1 VIRQGEG
8 AAPKYCRCT
17 VGEAG
22 DLPYP
27 RRDFHRLCSIG
38 GRRNVLPT
46 MDASAR
52 DPSVIPWEMP
62 PYARASLRYPSRVCP
77 RSAFAIRVDLVPDQE
92 SIVWTCLPSPDSKS
106 SCAGHR
112 RGGSAAR
119 LGARAKGGRPA
130 ASTDSDGSHQ
140 ASHLTWDAPSLP
152 TLSIATILPPRWG
165 PVNRLLRG
173 LAVLLRPAMVATA
186 PSAPL
191 KRHAGRLRSRRT
203 AIRTAPLTSW
213 SQGGGAMRETVPRAG
228 IRLVPAV
235 SRR

>member
-1 VIRQGEG
+1 MTRRGEG
-8 AAPKYCRCT
+8 AARIYDGSL
-17 VGEAG
+17 VAMLGI
-22 DLPYP
+22 L
-27 RRDFHRLCSIG
+27 RRNFHRLCSIV
-38 GRRNVLPT
+38 GRRDVLPT
-46 MDASAR
+46 VNASAR
-52 DPSVIPWEMP
+52 DPSVIPRNRS
-62 PYARASLRYPSRVCP
+62 PYARASLCYPSRVGP
-77 RSAFAIRVDLVPDQE
+77 RSVFAIRAEFVPDR
-92 SIVWTCLPSPDSKS
+92 VLFPWTGRRRAGTTT
-106 SCAGHR
+106 SCDGIR

-152 TLSIATILPPRWG
+152 TLSIATILPPRRE
-165 PVNRLLRG
+165 PVNRLLYG
-173 LAVLLRPAMVATA
+173 LAVLLRPAMVAAA

-191 KRHAGRLRSRRT
+191 KRDAGRLRSRRA

-213 SQGGGAMRETVPRAG
+213 SQGGGAMREPVPHAG